1 MNSEIISK
9 TEKKEQNKSKLEN
22 LKSKYILKQ
31 IFEHFNSKKA
41 LEIIRYNKYFQ
52 NKFNVNISFYQEYS
66 QSYSSIIIEL
76 NLADNKYGKFINI
89 PELDK
94 EYYHIYFDNSKEE
107 INREYLKVNEKI
119 KIIKIVIKYQI
130 KSLKDL
136 FANCSCISSI
146 VFKQFSRNNIT
157 HMNNMFYKCTSL
169 KKIDFSN
176 FNTNK
181 VSDMSYMFY
190 KCSSLKEL
198 NLSNFNTNKVIN
210 MSNHIVLKYGVTHD
224 LKFIFE

>member
-76 NLADNKYGKFINI
+76 NLADDKYGKFINI

-107 INREYLKVNEKI
+107 INRDYLKENEKI
-119 KIIKIVIKYQI
+119 KKIKIVIKYQV

-157 HMNNMFYKCTSL
+157 
-169 KKIDFSN
+169 I
-176 FNTNK
+176 
-181 VSDMSYMFY
+181 
-190 KCSSLKEL
+190 
-198 NLSNFNTNKVIN
+198 
-210 MSNHIVLKYGVTHD
+210 
-224 LKFIFE
+224 